1 MWHLGALRAI
11 SGASEVVFRR
21 STMDWSSSQDDDG
34 LESMSTAHSAGTNAE
49 STVVVDPVSQI
60 PAPNP
65 SFHRETVE
73 KTEVLQGRRI
83 DQLRAEVNRR
93 KKTHARKQQKRL
105 LLWAAA
111 GAGAV
116 SLGAVFAGVAFA
128 PGEQGFAAATDA
140 EPESESES
148 VRSFLASERPEAT
161 EAPQDRPTEPAGAIQ
176 VEQQEATEEAV
187 AVDAGLSLN
196 DLPGEELPSEE
207 SDELAPSIADSGAAL
222 SLDDLPAE

>member
-11 SGASEVVFRR
+11 SGASEAGFRR

-60 PAPNP
+60 PAPHP
-65 SFHRETVE
+65 SFRRETVE

-116 SLGAVFAGVAFA
+116 SLGAVLAGVAFA
-128 PGEQGFAAATDA
+128 PGEQGFAAVTEA
-140 EPESESES
+140 EPEPES
-148 VRSFLASERPEAT
+148 VRSFLASEGPKET
-161 EAPQDRPTEPAGAIQ
+161 EAPQEQPTEPAGAIQ
-176 VEQQEATEEAV
+176 VEQQEATEGAL

-207 SDELAPSIADSGAAL
+207 SDELAPSNADSGAAL